1 METKFDFSFMLVALT
16 QSIKYVPITL
26 ILAIV
31 PFIVGLVIGTL
42 IALAR
47 FYKVPLLNRVLQIY
61 VVIIKG
67 TPVVL
72 LLILIYTAIISGFDG
87 VAEKLHLAIRT
98 KDINT
103 IYIAFIALSS
113 FSIVNISETMRG
125 ALFSVDKG
133 QYEAA
138 YSVGMTTLQTL
149 RRIIFPQ
156 ILPISVPMLCSNLI
170 GLVKGSSLAFMISVT
185 EVLNAALITATSN
198 YNFLEAYVAAAM
210 VYWVIC
216 ITIEGISHILGK
228 RLRVYVSGAAV

>member
-1 METKFDFSFMLVALT
+1 MEIQFDFNFMLVALK
-16 QSIKYVPITL
+16 QSVIYIPITL

-47 FYKVPLLNRVLQIY
+47 FYKVPILNRILQIY
-61 VVIIKG
+61 VVVIKG

-72 LLILIYTAIISGFDG
+72 LLILIYSAIISGFDG

-113 FSIVNISETMRG
+113 FSIVNISETIRG
-125 ALFSVDKG
+125 ALSSVDIG

-138 YSVGMTTLQTL
+138 YSVGMTRSQTL

-156 ILPISVPMLCSNLI
+156 ILPISLPMLCSNLI
-170 GLVKGSSLAFMISVT
+170 SLVKGSSLAFMISVT

-216 ITIEGISHILGK
+216 ITIEGIAHILGNH
-228 RLRVYVSGAAV
+228 LRVYVSGASV